1 MIATPQ
7 PDRST
12 SIRGKLDWQQVI
24 FRSVDTIVQGC
35 SIAQQYKGFQGYKE
49 ALIVGSQL
57 IDVIMVPYR
66 SMPEYREERE
76 KIIFA
81 TKLSEISEEYKR
93 HPEKDGL
100 IDDLTRA
107 KKLMEAALAA
117 AAVKGVLGIETIVN
131 AEE

>member
-1 MIATPQ
+1 MTTPQ

-35 SIAQQYKGFQGYKE
+35 SIAQQYKGYQGYRE

-57 IDVIMVPYR
+57 IDVIMTPYR
-66 SMPEYREERE
+66 SIPEYREERE

-81 TKLSEISEEYKR
+81 TKMSEISEEYLK
-93 HPEKDGL
+93 HPDKDGP
-100 IDDLTRA
+100 IDDLARA

-117 AAVKGVLGIETIVN
+117 ASLKGVLGIETITN